1 MSLAAPSCAVVRS
14 TAFPAEVSSHR
25 WQGYHCESRLVRT
38 SAPRI
43 APVLLI
49 GGAFQTKETWGR
61 FEREF
66 LEHADVLTVD
76 PPGWG
81 AGGVL
86 PDRYGAD
93 FLADALGHMLDE
105 TGLPPAN
112 IVSGSYGTAI
122 AYRLAQ
128 RHPER
133 VRRIVLIGTMTSIP
147 EHARIS
153 MRRTMDF
160 LAARQMQEFA
170 EASVEVLMNTD
181 GVASVTAGARVRRF
195 LLRRLLNLAADEV
208 EQTFANTH
216 RLLKHEMVDP
226 TRAPAVPVLVTT
238 GEHDTFTTP
247 DLCRALAAT
256 CTDSWF
262 AEVADADHMLHLER
276 TAEVADLATRFLA
289 GESLTGLAYC
299 RSVERISRPG
309 GLR

>member
-1 MSLAAPSCAVVRS
+1 MSLAAPPRAAARS

-66 LEHADVLTVD
+66 LAHADVLTVD

-93 FLADALGHMLDE
+93 FLADALVHMLDE
-105 TGLPPAN
+105 TGLPSAN

-133 VRRIVLIGTMTSIP
+133 VRRIVLIGTMTAIP
-147 EHARIS
+147 EHARIA
-153 MRRTMDF
+153 MRRTMDL
-160 LAARQMQEFA
+160 LAERRMQEFA
-170 EASVEVLMNTD
+170 EASVELLMNAD
-181 GVASVTAGARVRRF
+181 WGASVTAGARVRRF
-195 LLRRLLNLAADEV
+195 LLRRLLNLGADEV

-216 RLLKHEMVDP
+216 RLLRHEMVDP
-226 TRAPAVPVLVTT
+226 SRAPAAPVLVTT

-256 CTDSWF
+256 CEDSWF

-276 TAEVADLATRFLA
+276 TGEVADLATRFLA
-289 GESLTGLAYC
+289 EESLSGLPYC
-299 RSVERISRPG
+299 RGVERISRPG
-309 GLR
+309 RGH